1 MFFFDSGYLLF
12 VFLPT
17 LVISGL
23 TQLFIRNAYRKWGQT
38 ANSRNVNGVG
48 TAQAIMQNYGLGHVR
63 LQGAQGQLA
72 DHYSPQE
79 QVVRLS
85 PKVAQQPS
93 VASMAIAAHEFGH
106 VQQWSSSSPLIAV
119 REFLVPAVRFGSGG
133 ALWIIILGLIMNI
146 QGLAVIGLGLFGIAV
161 VFSVLTLPVE
171 IDASR
176 RALKM
181 LNDMGFLVTEED
193 RRGARSMLTAAALTY
208 VGAMVVSIITF
219 LYYAML
225 VFGGSRD

>member
-23 TQLFIRNAYRKWGQT
+23 TQLFIRNAYSKWGQT
-38 ANSRNVNGVG
+38 PNSRNVNGVG

-63 LQGAQGQLA
+63 LQGAQGKLA
-72 DHYSPQE
+72 DHYSPRE

-85 PKVAQQPS
+85 PQVANQPS

-106 VQQWSSSSPLIAV
+106 VQQWSSQSLLIGA
-119 REFLVPAVRFGSGG
+119 REFLVPGVRFGSGA
-133 ALWIIILGLIMNI
+133 ALWLIILGLFMNFT
-146 QGLAVIGLGLFGIAV
+146 GLALIGLGLFGLAV
-161 VFSVLTLPVE
+161 LFSILTLPIE

-219 LYYAML
+219 LYYASL
-225 VFGGSRD
+225 VMGRRD